1 MKGDDDMKTIIRK
14 GSKIDT
20 LSGYLVVNDYNG
32 SIFYA
37 DEYIAD
43 SDGNPKMVEK
53 LMLTASD
60 IQRAMKQLDGR
71 SHIVRWE

>member
-1 MKGDDDMKTIIRK
+1 MKTTIHK

-20 LSGYLVVNDYNG
+20 LSGYLVVNGYNG
-32 SIFYA
+32 NIFYT

-43 SDGNPKMVEK
+43 SDGNPEMVEK

-71 SHIVRWE
+71 NHIVRWE

>member
-1 MKGDDDMKTIIRK
+1 MKGDDDMKTTIRK

-32 SIFYA
+32 SIFYV
-37 DEYIAD
+37 DEHITD
-43 SDGNPKMVEK
+43 ENGNSETIEK
-53 LMLTASD
+53 SMLTASD

-71 SHIVRWE
+71 NHIVRWE